1 MAEIMMFM
9 KYRCLKVQQSIDC
22 HST

>member
-9 KYRCLKVQQSIDC
+9 KYRCLKVQQSIDR